1 MKKVKNFHCMTLQLD
16 IVITTLS
23 FLPTVGY
30 KTPSALCSAFFT
42 IADLFIMFRLS
53 YLSYF
58 CGIIQLVMT
67 NLLTFMIAQ
76 QGGNVNRIGAMEG
89 GKDRKIPIQRGLY
102 RWNIWVKL
110 SLEIQE
116 ILYISFL

>member
-1 MKKVKNFHCMTLQLD
+1 MTLQLD

-42 IADLFIMFRLS
+42 IADLFVMFRLS

>member
-1 MKKVKNFHCMTLQLD
+1 
-16 IVITTLS
+16 
-23 FLPTVGY
+23 
-30 KTPSALCSAFFT
+30 
-42 IADLFIMFRLS
+42 MFRLS

-58 CGIIQLVMT
+58 CGIMQLVMT

-76 QGGNVNRIGAMEG
+76 QGGNVNRIGAMED

-116 ILYISFL
+116 ILYILFL